1 MSLLGSASNYWSTEQ
16 LSTLA
21 TIAKSKHSNNIGS
34 IPDADIASLN
44 SILQGFSAIELA
56 QLVFTSTSSIST
68 LGALSDWTETQ
79 VQI

>member
-1 MSLLGSASNYWSTEQ
+1 MGLLGSARNYWSTEQ

-21 TIAKSKHSNNIGS
+21 TIAKSKYSNNIGS
-34 IPDADIASLN
+34 IPDADIVSLN
-44 SILQGFSAIELA
+44 SILQGFSASELA

-79 VQI
+79 A

>member
-21 TIAKSKHSNNIGS
+21 TIAKSKYSNNIGS

-44 SILQGFSAIELA
+44 SILQGFSASELA